1 MEDQSLVRTAKT
13 VEEAIELA
21 TLELGVGPDE
31 IEVDVLSTGRA
42 GILGIGAEP
51 ARVRVRLLADDD
63 GSARAALGVVSR
75 ILEELNVDAVPTIR
89 SSGSDD
95 DQLAV
100 IDIQGDDAGLLIG
113 RRGETLRALQFITNV
128 ILNQGETRT
137 GGVIVDVEQY
147 RERRQRQLRDLA
159 ERMAQRA
166 INNGADVTLDPMT
179 AADRR
184 IIHMSLADYKG
195 VRTESSGEGSQ
206 RCVTISPTG
215 EVRSSSGG
223 GDRSRRRGRRP
234 PIDR

>member
-1 MEDQSLVRTAKT
+1 M
-13 VEEAIELA
+13 
-21 TLELGVGPDE
+21 
-31 IEVDVLSTGRA
+31 
-42 GILGIGAEP
+42 
-51 ARVRVRLLADDD
+51 RVRLLADDD

-75 ILEELNVDAVPTIR
+75 ILEELDVDAVPTIR

-113 RRGETLRALQFITNV
+113 RRGETLRALQFITNA

-147 RERRQRQLRDLA
+147 RERRQRQLLDLA